1 MESLIFI
8 ELPVEAVE
16 ALCEIAVEEQLPLEV
31 CAGKLIR
38 NSILHRFDFLLDC
51 KDE

>member
-1 MESLIFI
+1 METLIFI

-16 ALCEIAVEEQLPLEV
+16 ALRDIAIEEQLPLEV

-38 NSILHRFDFLLDC
+38 NSIMHQFDFLLDC